1 MSESRSNQANQASQA
16 GMAILIIV
24 ILFGLLFVGA
34 GGLVWVRMRAQ
45 RAAAEDAMRMAE
57 QALYQ
62 QEHARERADAATRMA
77 EEALKAEQVQNEQ
90 AHAATVATDTAPA
103 KANEPAPAEE
113 GEVRTP

>member
-1 MSESRSNQANQASQA
+1 MSESRSNQANQA

-57 QALYQ
+57 QARYE
-62 QEHARERADAATRMA
+62 QELARERADAATRLA
-77 EEALKAEQVQNEQ
+77 EEALNAEPVQREQVE
-90 AHAATVATDTAPA
+90 AATDGTDTT
-103 KANEPAPAEE
+103 PAEE

>member
-1 MSESRSNQANQASQA
+1 MSEPRSNQASQA

-57 QALYQ
+57 QARYQ
-62 QEHARERADAATRMA
+62 QELAREQADAATRMA
-77 EEALKAEQVQNEQ
+77 EEALNTEPVQREP
-90 AHAATVATDTAPA
+90 AGAATDATDTTSAE
-103 KANEPAPAEE
+103 ANEPAPAGE
-113 GEVRTP
+113 GDVRTP